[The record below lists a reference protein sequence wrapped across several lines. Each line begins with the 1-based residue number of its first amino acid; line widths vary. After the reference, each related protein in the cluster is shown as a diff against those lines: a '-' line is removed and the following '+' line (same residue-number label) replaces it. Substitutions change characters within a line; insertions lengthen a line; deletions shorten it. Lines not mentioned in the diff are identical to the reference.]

1 MGIIA
6 NFGRIRYVEKLKII
20 LPIVVGLLL
29 VLGIAWGVY
38 AFITNTPKNTY
49 LLSEK
54 KTAKNLNSYVNDRFE
69 NEMKFQE
76 KYNNNSFLS
85 KFEISADA
93 SKDFIEDLGLPK
105 SVVDGT
111 KLEGTIGHDPKSK
124 KSIVNMS
131 PTIVDEEIGKFQA
144 SADDQN
150 QYYQSP
156 YFKGIYSIKNNEII
170 DGLAELQGV
179 DPSEL
184 KDKGY
189 SNVNFNLNNQLGVLH
204 TRQDD
209 MDKVTERYTD
219 LITNQL
225 DDDDFKK
232 GDKEKVKIDGE
243 SKN

>member
-1 MGIIA
+1 MSK
-6 NFGRIRYVEKLKII
+6 KLKII

-76 KYNNNSFLS
+76 KYNDNSFLS

-150 QYYQSP
+150 Q
-156 YFKGIYSIKNNEII
+156 K
-170 DGLAELQGV
+170 
-179 DPSEL
+179 
-184 KDKGY
+184 
-189 SNVNFNLNNQLGVLH
+189 
-204 TRQDD
+204 
-209 MDKVTERYTD
+209 
-219 LITNQL
+219 
-225 DDDDFKK
+225 
-232 GDKEKVKIDGE
+232 
-243 SKN
+243 